1 MSLNLNRKML
11 HLTLIEDWFESTV
24 ENRNLTQIFSDAIG
38 ASSVFLSIYI
48 SIRRNPQSAQE
59 QATETY
65 DYYNVGFTPLQ
76 IAEYF
81 NTKFSLNY
89 FGYCF
94 RENDDYYKLR
104 DRIRAIYT
112 ANKYKYMKLVEV
124 LGYRYNPLF
133 NVDGIELYSRAESVG
148 DAVNT
153 RTPSGTVTT
162 VSGTKVNNA
171 IGDSETIFYK
181 NPYNDNS
188 ENTSV
193 VDSKTKTNA
202 ITTEQSYSQGYN
214 EKTDFENIP
223 AYKFEYDE
231 QEQKWK
237 KSGVFS
243 VDAKDN
249 AFGEGFSGPERYYA
263 EKRLRQGNIGVT
275 KSTELLRDQ
284 REIVKF
290 NILDEFFKDL
300 EREIVVGI
308 Y

>member
-38 ASSVFLSIYI
+38 ASSVFLSIYV

-162 VSGTKVNNA
+162 VSGTKVNND

-188 ENTSV
+188 ENASV

-249 AFGEGFSGPERYYA
+249 AFGEEFSGPERYYA
-263 EKRLRQGNIGVT
+263 EKRIRQGNIGVT

>member
-11 HLTLIEDWFESTV
+11 HLTLIEDWFESNV

-38 ASSVFLSIYI
+38 ASSVFLSIYV

-89 FGYCF
+89 FGYYF
-94 RENDDYYKLR
+94 RDNDDYYKLR

-162 VSGTKVNNA
+162 VSGTKVKND

-263 EKRLRQGNIGVT
+263 EKRIRQGNIGVT

>member
-1 MSLNLNRKML
+1 MSLNLNQKML
-11 HLTLIEDWFESTV
+11 HLTLIEDWFDSTL
-24 ENRNLTQIFSDAIG
+24 ENRNLTKLFSDSIG
-38 ASSVFLSIYI
+38 NSNVFISIYV
-48 SIRRNPQSAQE
+48 SIRKNPETAQE
-59 QATETY
+59 EAAETY
-65 DYYNVGFTPLQ
+65 NYYNVGFTPLQ

-94 RENDDYYKLR
+94 RDNDDYYKLR

-112 ANKYKYMKLVEV
+112 ANKYKYMKLIET

-133 NVDGIELYSRAESVG
+133 NVDGTELYSRAESVG
-148 DAVNT
+148 DAINT
-153 RTPSGTVTT
+153 RKPSGTVTT
-162 VSGTKVNNA
+162 VSGTKVDST

-188 ENTSV
+188 ENASV

-202 ITTEQSYSQGYN
+202 ITTEQGYSEDYN

-231 QEQKWK
+231 TEQKWK
-237 KSGVFS
+237 KSDVFS

-263 EKRLRQGNIGVT
+263 EKRIRQGNIGVT

>member
-1 MSLNLNRKML
+1 MSLNQKIRS
-11 HLTLIEDWFESTV
+11 LTLIEDWYNNYPYYDLSTLFT
-24 ENRNLTQIFSDAIG
+24 NAIS
-38 ASSVFLSIYI
+38 ASSVFSTIYVA
-48 SIRRNPQSAQE
+48 IRKNPENAS
-59 QATETY
+59 QAETEVWN
-65 DYYNVGFTPLQ
+65 YYNVGAD
-76 IAEYF
+76 IREIVNYF
-81 NTKFSLNY
+81 VAKYGLNY
-89 FGYCF
+89 FAYNFNSGEDCV
-94 RENDDYYKLR
+94 NLKN
-104 DRIRAIYT
+104 RIEAIYK
-112 ANKYKYMKLVEV
+112 ANIYKYRKLVET
-124 LGYRYNPLF
+124 LGYTYNPLF
-133 NVDGIELYSRAESVG
+133 NVDGTELYSRAESVG

-162 VSGTKVNNA
+162 VSGTKVNNV
-171 IGDSETIFYK
+171 IGDSETVFYK

-188 ENTSV
+188 ENASV
-193 VDSKTKTNA
+193 VDSKTKSNA
-202 ITTEQSYSQGYN
+202 ITTEQSYSEHYN

-231 QEQKWK
+231 TEQKWK

-263 EKRLRQGNIGVT
+263 EKRIRQGNIGVT

-284 REIVKF
+284 REIVRF

>member
-1 MSLNLNRKML
+1 MSLNQKVRS
-11 HLTLIEDWFESTV
+11 LTLIEDWFENKTDNTSYLTLI
-24 ENRNLTQIFSDAIG
+24 LTQAISNNNIFNLIYVAI
-38 ASSVFLSIYI
+38 
-48 SIRRNPQSAQE
+48 RDNPENEQQAQE
-59 QATETY
+59 EHY
-65 DYYNVGFTPLQ
+65 SYFNVGFTPLD

-81 NTKFSLNY
+81 NTKYSLNY
-89 FGYCF
+89 FAYDF
-94 RENDDYYKLR
+94 NNEKEYNQLKM
-104 DRIRAIYT
+104 RIASIYL
-112 ANKYKYMKLVEV
+112 ANKYKYMKLIET
-124 LGYRYNPLF
+124 LGYRYNPLY
-133 NVDGIELYSRAESVG
+133 NVDGTELYSRAESVG
-148 DAVNT
+148 DAINT

-162 VSGTKVNNA
+162 VTGKKTDNT

-249 AFGEGFSGPERYYA
+249 AFGEEFSGPERYYA
-263 EKRLRQGNIGVT
+263 EKRIRQGNIGVT

>member
-162 VSGTKVNNA
+162 VSGTKVNND

-188 ENTSV
+188 ENASV
-193 VDSKTKTNA
+193 VDSKTKANA

-249 AFGEGFSGPERYYA
+249 AFGEEFSGPERYYA
-263 EKRLRQGNIGVT
+263 EKRIRQGNIGVT

>member
-1 MSLNLNRKML
+1 MSLNLNQKML
-11 HLTLIEDWFESTV
+11 HLTLIEDWFDSTL
-24 ENRNLTQIFSDAIG
+24 ENRNLTKLFSDSIG
-38 ASSVFLSIYI
+38 ASSVFLSIYV
-48 SIRRNPQSAQE
+48 SIRKNPETAQE
-59 QATETY
+59 EASETY
-65 DYYNVGFTPLQ
+65 NYYNVGFTPLQ

-94 RENDDYYKLR
+94 RDNDDYYKLR

-112 ANKYKYMKLVEV
+112 ANKYKYMKLIET

-133 NVDGIELYSRAESVG
+133 NVDGTELYSRAESVG

-153 RTPSGTVTT
+153 RTPSGKVTT
-162 VSGTKVNNA
+162 VSGTKVDST

-202 ITTEQSYSQGYN
+202 ITTEQGYSEDYN

-237 KSGVFS
+237 KSDVFS

-263 EKRLRQGNIGVT
+263 EKRIRQGNIGVT

>member
-11 HLTLIEDWFESTV
+11 HLTLIEDWFDSTL
-24 ENRNLTQIFSDAIG
+24 ENRNLTKLFSDSIG
-38 ASSVFLSIYI
+38 ASNVFLSIYV
-48 SIRRNPQSAQE
+48 SIRKNPETAQDE
-59 QATETY
+59 ATETY
-65 DYYNVGFTPLQ
+65 NYYNVGFTPLQ

-94 RENDDYYKLR
+94 RDNDDYYKLR

-112 ANKYKYMKLVEV
+112 ANKYKYMKLIET
-124 LGYRYNPLF
+124 LGYRYNPLY
-133 NVDGIELYSRAESVG
+133 NVDGTELYSRAESVG

-153 RTPSGTVTT
+153 RTPSGSVTT
-162 VSGTKVNNA
+162 VSGTKIDNT

-202 ITTEQSYSQGYN
+202 ITTEQGYSEGYN

-263 EKRLRQGNIGVT
+263 EKRIRQGNIGVT

>member
-24 ENRNLTQIFSDAIG
+24 ENRNLTKLFSDSIG
-38 ASSVFLSIYI
+38 ASSVFLSIYV
-48 SIRRNPQSAQE
+48 SIRKNPESAQE
-59 QATETY
+59 EATDTY
-65 DYYNVGFTPLQ
+65 NYYNVGFTPLQ

-94 RENDDYYKLR
+94 KDNDDYYKLR

-112 ANKYKYMKLVEV
+112 ANKYKYMKLIET
-124 LGYRYNPLF
+124 LGYRYNPLY
-133 NVDGIELYSRAESVG
+133 NVDGTELYSRAESVG
-148 DAVNT
+148 DAINT
-153 RTPSGTVTT
+153 RTPSGTITT
-162 VSGTKVNNA
+162 VSGTKVDST

-188 ENTSV
+188 ENASV

-202 ITTEQSYSQGYN
+202 ITTEQGYSEDYN

-263 EKRLRQGNIGVT
+263 EKRIRQGNIGVT